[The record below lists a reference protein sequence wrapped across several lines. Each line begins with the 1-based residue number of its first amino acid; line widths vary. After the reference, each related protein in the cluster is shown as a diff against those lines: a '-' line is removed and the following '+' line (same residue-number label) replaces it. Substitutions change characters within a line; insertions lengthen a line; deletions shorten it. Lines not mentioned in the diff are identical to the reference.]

1 MDNNIL
7 RNLYIAMLRIR
18 KAQERIADIY
28 PRVPRRIQCPVHLYI
43 GHEAIAAGVCANLF
57 PDDYVF
63 SYYRGHGHYLA
74 KGGDLRMLFAELY
87 GKRTGCSGG
96 HGGSMHL
103 VDIKRG
109 FMGTSAIVG
118 GSIPMAVGAA
128 FAFKMRKES
137 RIVVSFFGDGACEE
151 GVWHE
156 SINFAALRALPII
169 FVCENNFYAVKSHLS
184 ARQPKDNIYKRAKYY
199 GMPGIRVNGNSVL
212 EVFRASLKAAER
224 ARRGDGPTL
233 IEART
238 YRWRQ
243 HVENTYFNADI
254 LEGRSEEEFA
264 TWIKRCPVKTYER
277 ILLRR
282 GIITKSGID
291 IMAGKI
297 DKEINKA
304 IRFAEESSFPDI
316 CKLEE

>member
-1 MDNNIL
+1 MDKIIQK
-7 RNLYIAMLRIR
+7 NLYFAMLRIR
-18 KAQERIADIY
+18 KVQKRIADIY

-43 GHEAIAAGVCANLF
+43 GHEAIAVGVCANLF

-96 HGGSMHL
+96 RGGSMHL

-118 GSIPMAVGAA
+118 GSIPIAVGAA
-128 FAFKMRKES
+128 LAFKMRKES

-156 SINFAALRALPII
+156 SMNFAALQALPIV
-169 FVCENNFYAVKSHLS
+169 FVCENNFYAVKSRLA
-184 ARQPKDNIYKRAKYY
+184 ARQPKDNIYKRAQYF

-243 HVENTYFNADI
+243 HVENTFFNADI
-254 LEGRSEEEFA
+254 LDGRSKEEFA
-264 TWIKRCPVKTYER
+264 TWIKRCPVKTCES

-282 GIITKSGID
+282 GLITKSGIA
-291 IMAGKI
+291 IMARKI

-304 IRFAEESSFPDI
+304 IRFAEESSFPDS
-316 CKLEE
+316 CNLEE

>member
-1 MDNNIL
+1 MNRTIL
-7 RNLYIAMLRIR
+7 KRLYLAMLRIR

-74 KGGDLRMLFAELY
+74 KGGDLKKLFAELY

-96 HGGSMHL
+96 RGGSMHL

-128 FAFKMRKES
+128 FAFKMRKEP
-137 RIVVSFFGDGACEE
+137 RIAVAFFGDGACEE

-156 SINFAALRALPII
+156 SMNFAALKALPIV

-184 ARQPKDNIYKRAKYY
+184 ARQPRDNIYKRAQYY
-199 GMPGIRVNGNSVL
+199 GMPGIRVNGNNVL
-212 EVFRASLKAAER
+212 EVFRAALKAAKR
-224 ARRGDGPTL
+224 ARRGEGPTL

-243 HVENTYFNADI
+243 HVENTYFNMDI
-254 LEGRSEEEFA
+254 LEGRPKAEFRS
-264 TWIKRCPVKTYER
+264 WLNRCPVKTYER
-277 ILLRR
+277 SLLKM
-282 GIITKSGID
+282 GIITKPGIEIMSRKID
-291 IMAGKI
+291 IEI
-297 DKEINKA
+297 DAA
-304 IRFAEESSFPDI
+304 IRFAEESSFPDNRR
-316 CKLEE
+316 LQE